1 MKKKPQPRHLTPPA
15 PVRVVSGSFI
25 RIVMLACF
33 ALAGAIFALVLH
45 YRGSWLSHERF
56 SPPPSSTL
64 DAGELQ
70 APELLPVESSSA
82 TP

>member
-1 MKKKPQPRHLTPPA
+1 MKKKPQPRHLIPPA
-15 PVRVVSGSFI
+15 RVRVVSGSLI
-25 RIVMLACF
+25 RIVLLACF

-45 YRGSWLSHERF
+45 YRVSRERF

>member
-1 MKKKPQPRHLTPPA
+1 MKKKPRPRHLSPPL
-15 PVRVVSGSFI
+15 PVRVVSGSLV
-25 RIVMLACF
+25 RIVLLACF

-45 YRGSWLSHERF
+45 YRVAQ
-56 SPPPSSTL
+56 PPILRTPPA

-70 APELLPVESSSA
+70 APELLPLESSSA

>member
-1 MKKKPQPRHLTPPA
+1 MTPPA
-15 PVRVVSGSFI
+15 PVRVVSASLI
-25 RIVMLACF
+25 RIVLLACF

-45 YRGSWLSHERF
+45 YRVSWLSRERF

-82 TP
+82 SP

>member
-1 MKKKPQPRHLTPPA
+1 MKKKPQPRHLSPPA
-15 PVRVVSGSFI
+15 PVRVVSGALD
-25 RIVMLACF
+25 RIVLLACF

-45 YRGSWLSHERF
+45 YRVREP
-56 SPPPSSTL
+56 SPAHAPAT